1 MILSPVKPL
10 TTEHTPEIE
19 LLLCC
24 ARTRTNREL
33 ADKIQQQVQQN
44 IDWQYFVAVQSMLP
58 A

>member
-1 MILSPVKPL
+1 M

-33 ADKIQQQVQQN
+33 ADKIQQLVQQN